1 MSYLHKFL
9 LYLALGIGAS
19 LSSEE
24 GSQAELI
31 PFSFEKKQLIL
42 IIDDLAK
49 QLAINIIPPQGA
61 ADLEALRQQRVSYRS
76 LTPLIPI
83 KDALNLLMTF
93 LELSGFSL
101 IPKKEDTYVIV
112 RDRSIEGGAATRDAL
127 PLYVDRAPLPETDER
142 IAFIYFLRNLKVPTL
157 AEKETHS
164 LSKMLKD
171 LVSPDGIFL
180 FDPASNAVIIKDK
193 ASHISTIKQILEE
206 FDRSGIKE
214 TVAYIPLHNVTA
226 TDVVTVF
233 DSLKKASGAPNPQA
247 PFTPSGPHDQ
257 SYTYFAQDTKVFA
270 DTKRNALIV
279 MGGETN
285 VNRISDFVADHI
297 DISQEKGESILH
309 TYALQYLDAQTFAPA
324 LSKVVSSFLS
334 DGQAQQTPYRQGE
347 EHLFKG
353 VQILAEYPSAP
364 PQKFTTE
371 EVVFDKGYPEHAGIE
386 GIPQLHGNRL
396 IIAARQADWRIIKQ
410 LIEKLDKP
418 QYQVILEMLIVD
430 FTNDDTTA
438 VAGSIRNLTDGAL
451 PCGVQFLASHITP
464 VTNVLGTTPVQLAED
479 LLNVVGPNSVATA
492 ATPNSTLISFND
504 PKTPGI
510 FGLLQILQRV
520 LKSKINSYPYL
531 VVTNNQKGSVESVQL
546 FRASGE
552 LVITTNGTYT
562 IPQVDVTATIKV
574 VATPHILSDDRV
586 RIDIGFTVEYF
597 VGTQLTRLT
606 RGLKTTATLA
616 SNQILAMGGL
626 LQRTVN
632 RTLTRTPI
640 LGNIPLLGWFFKG
653 DSKEDILSNIVLFVC
668 PTIIEPRN
676 RSELTTR
683 TRSKLCQAGSDD
695 LPLYDAKDPIYRLFF
710 KPQEDLLVDD
720 FCEDT
725 TNLNNFKLKSCNQKP
740 LELLKAPFIPRT
752 IAKEFNVEELKE
764 LLALN
769 DTPFFMSADPAK
781 KNSQC

>member
-1 MSYLHKFL
+1 MSCQRKVLVYLL
-9 LYLALGIGAS
+9 LGACFM

-24 GSQAELI
+24 SSPELI
-31 PFSFEKKQLIL
+31 PFSFEKKQLIM
-42 IIDDLAK
+42 IIDDIAHRL
-49 QLAINIIPPQGA
+49 QINIIPPQSA
-61 ADLEALRQQRVSYRS
+61 ADLDTLRQQRVSYRS
-76 LTPLIPI
+76 LTPLIPA

-101 IPKKEDTYVIV
+101 IRKKEDTYTIL
-112 RDRSIEGGAATRDAL
+112 RNRSVEGGATTRDTV
-127 PLYVDRAPLPETDER
+127 PLYVDNAPLPQSDER
-142 IAFIYFLRNLKVPTL
+142 ITFIYFLRNLKVPTQM
-157 AEKETHS
+157 EKESHG

-171 LVSPDGIFL
+171 LVSPYGTFL
-180 FDPASNAVIIKDK
+180 FDPTSNAVIIKDK
-193 ASHISTIKQILEE
+193 ASHIETIKKILEE
-206 FDRSGIKE
+206 FERSGIKE
-214 TVAYIPLHNVTA
+214 SVVYMPLRNVNA
-226 TDVVTVF
+226 TDVVTIF

-270 DTKRNALIV
+270 DSQRNALII

-297 DISQEKGESILH
+297 DLEQDKGTSILH
-309 TYALQYLDAQTFAPA
+309 TYALQHLDAQTFAPA
-324 LSKVVSSFLS
+324 LSKIVSSFLS
-334 DGQAQQTPYRQGE
+334 NGQAQQAPYRKGE
-347 EHLFKG
+347 EHIFRG

-371 EVVFDKGYPEHAGIE
+371 AVLFEQKGYPENAGIE

-396 IIAARQADWRIIKQ
+396 IVAARQDDWRIIKQ
-410 LIEKLDKP
+410 LIIKLDKP

-430 FTNDDTTA
+430 FSYDDTSIL
-438 VAGSIRNLTDGAL
+438 AGSIRNLTNGAL

-479 LLNVVGPNSVATA
+479 LLNVVGPNSVAVNV
-492 ATPNSTLISFND
+492 TPRSTLISFND

-510 FGLLQILQRV
+510 FGLLQILQTV
-520 LKSKINSYPYL
+520 LKSKITSYPYL
-531 VVTNNQKGSVESVQL
+531 VVTNNQKGSVESEQL

-562 IPQVDVTATIKV
+562 IPQVDVSATIKV
-574 VATPHILSDDRV
+574 VATPHIVSDDRL
-586 RIDIGFTVEYF
+586 RLDIGFTVEYF

-626 LQRTVN
+626 LQRTAM

-640 LGNIPLLGWFFKG
+640 LGSIPIIGWFARG
-653 DSKEDILSNIVLFVC
+653 DREEDILSNIVLFVC
-668 PTIIEPRN
+668 PTIIEPKTRP
-676 RSELTTR
+676 ELTAR
-683 TRSKLCQAGSDD
+683 TRSKLCQTGEIEVPFCNAR
-695 LPLYDAKDPIYRLFF
+695 DPICKLFF
-710 KPQEDLLVDD
+710 RPPPSLVDD
-720 FCEDT
+720 FCAET
-725 TNLNNFKLKSCNQKP
+725 SNLNDFTLSSCIQKP
-740 LELLKAPFIPRT
+740 LELLKAPAVPRSS
-752 IAKEFNVEELKE
+752 KQFNVEELKE

-769 DTPFFMSADPAK
+769 DRPFWTETE
-781 KNSQC
+781 C